1 MLQKP
6 LQRPVRIA
14 PSLLAADFTH
24 LAKSL
29 AAIEPE
35 ADLLHLD
42 IMDGRFVPN
51 FSFGFSLLEAL
62 RPLTH
67 LHFDVHLMIL
77 EPERYIEDF
86 AAAGAQTITVHVE
99 TCPHIC
105 RTLEQIRAT
114 GARAGVTLN
123 PGTSLAQLD
132 AVLELADQVLIMSVN
147 PGFGGQHYLPS
158 ATERIRRLR
167 ERIDAAGLT
176 LPIEVDGGITPA
188 TAPIVAAAGADI
200 LVAGS
205 AVFGAPD
212 PAAAIRALREACRP
226 S

>member
-1 MLQKP
+1 MSAKP
-6 LQRPVRIA
+6 DPHPVRIA

-24 LAKSL
+24 LAQSL
-29 AAIEPE
+29 AAIESE

-51 FSFGFSLLEAL
+51 FSFGYSLLEAL
-62 RPLTH
+62 RPLTR
-67 LHFDVHLMIL
+67 LHFDVHLMIQ

-99 TCPHIC
+99 TCPHIA
-105 RTLEQIRAT
+105 RTLDQIRAT

-132 AVLELADQVLIMSVN
+132 AVFELADQVLIMSVN
-147 PGFGGQHYLPS
+147 PGFGGQHYLPA

-167 ERIDAAGLT
+167 ERIDALGLS
-176 LPIEVDGGITPA
+176 LPIEVDGGITTQ
-188 TAPIVAAAGADI
+188 TAPIAAAAGADI

-205 AVFGAPD
+205 SVFKAPD
-212 PAAAIRALREACRP
+212 PAAAIRALRQSCR
-226 S
+226 SL